1 MIVIIVQGL
10 FAVFLRVLERMR
22 HEFAAR
28 VFELLGGIQMKNA
41 LMEDLEWRGLLYQQ
55 TDEEGLEDLLNKEKI
70 SLYCG
75 VDPTAD
81 SMHIGHI
88 VPLLTLRRFQL
99 HGHRPILLVG
109 GATGTIGDP
118 SGRSEERQL
127 QTMEQIAKNVSGIKK
142 QMEQIFDFN
151 SENGAQMVNNNDWIG
166 SMSIIEFLRD
176 YGKLLGVNYML
187 AKDNVASRLEGGI
200 SFTEFSYMLI
210 QGIDFNHLFN
220 HYGCRVQVGGS
231 DQWGNITT
239 GLEVIRKTHEEEV
252 KAFGITIPLVTKAD
266 GTKFGKTA
274 GGAVWLDAEKTSP
287 YEFYQFW
294 INTADA
300 DVIKYLKIFTFKE
313 REEIEAIE
321 VSVQEEP
328 HLRKAQQTLAE
339 EMTRLIH
346 GQEALDQAIRISK
359 ALFSG
364 DLKALTAAEMKDAF
378 KDVPSYEMTKDAKNI
393 VDFIVEA
400 GVSPSKR
407 QAREDV
413 TNGAISLNGERIM
426 DTAYEVGNADRLE
439 DAFTIVRRGKK
450 NYKMVKFV

>member
-1 MIVIIVQGL
+1 MEN
-10 FAVFLRVLERMR
+10 VL
-22 HEFAAR
+22 
-28 VFELLGGIQMKNA
+28 L
-41 LMEDLEWRGLLYQQ
+41 EDLKWRGLLYQQ
-55 TDEEGLEDLLNKEKI
+55 TDEEGLKKQLNEKKI

-88 VPLLTLRRFQL
+88 VPLLTLRRFQQ
-99 HGHRPILLVG
+99 HGHQPILLVG
-109 GATGTIGDP
+109 GATGMIGDP

-127 QTMEQIAKNVSGIKK
+127 QTTEQIDQNVLGIKK

-151 SENGAQMVNNNDWIG
+151 SENGAKMVNNNDWIG
-166 SMSIIEFLRD
+166 SMSIIEYLRD
-176 YGKLLGVNYML
+176 YGKLLSVNYML

-210 QGIDFNHLFN
+210 QAIDFNHLYDN
-220 HYGCRVQVGGS
+220 YNCRVQIGGS

-239 GLEVIRKTHEEEV
+239 GLEVIRKMHDEET

-266 GTKFGKTA
+266 GTKFGKSA
-274 GGAVWLDAEKTSP
+274 GGAIWLDAAKTSP

-300 DVIKYLKIFTFKE
+300 DVIKYMKIFTFLD
-313 REEIEAIE
+313 REVIEAYE
-321 VSVQEEP
+321 VTVQGEP
-328 HLRKAQQTLAE
+328 HLRKGQIALAD

-346 GQEALDQAIRISK
+346 GQDALDQAIRISK

-364 DLKALTAAEMKDAF
+364 DLKALSVNEMKDAF
-378 KDVPSYEMTKDAKNI
+378 KDVPTFEMNKENKNI
-393 VDFIVEA
+393 VDFIVES
-400 GVSPSKR
+400 GVSSSKR

-413 TNGAISLNGERIM
+413 TNGAISLNGERVT
-426 DTAYEVGNADRLE
+426 DTAYEVGSADRLE

-450 NYKMVKFV
+450 SYKMIKFI

>member
-1 MIVIIVQGL
+1 
-10 FAVFLRVLERMR
+10 
-22 HEFAAR
+22 
-28 VFELLGGIQMKNA
+28 MKEK
-41 LMEDLEWRGLLYQQ
+41 LMEDLKWRGLLYQQ
-55 TDEEGLEDLLNKEKI
+55 TDEAGLEELLNKEKI

-88 VPLLTLRRFQL
+88 VPLLTLRRFQM

-109 GATGTIGDP
+109 GATGMIGDP

-127 QTMEQIAKNVSGIKK
+127 QTTEQIDKNVAGIKK
-142 QMEQIFDFN
+142 QMEQIFDFS
-151 SENGAQMVNNNDWIG
+151 SENGAQMVNNNDWVG

-187 AKDNVASRLEGGI
+187 AKDNVASRLDSGI

-220 HYGCRVQVGGS
+220 NYGCRVQIGGS

-266 GTKFGKTA
+266 GTKFGKSA
-274 GGAVWLDAEKTSP
+274 GGSVWLDAEKTSP

-294 INTADA
+294 INTADSDA
-300 DVIKYLKIFTFKE
+300 VKYMKIFTFIE
-313 REEIEAIE
+313 REEIEAFEITI
-321 VSVQEEP
+321 QEEP
-328 HLRKAQQTLAE
+328 HLRKAQLRLAE

-364 DLKALTAAEMKDAF
+364 DLKTLTANEMKDAF
-378 KDVPSYEMTKDAKNI
+378 KDVPSFEMAKVDKNI
-393 VDFIVEA
+393 VDFIVDS
-400 GVSPSKR
+400 GVSPSRR

-413 TNGAISLNGERIM
+413 TNGAISLNGERVT
-426 DTAYEVGNADRLE
+426 DTSYEVSVADRLE

>member
-1 MIVIIVQGL
+1 MKL
-10 FAVFLRVLERMR
+10 TRLNKNNKKT
-22 HEFAAR
+22 
-28 VFELLGGIQMKNA
+28 GGVSMSNL
-41 LMEDLEWRGLLYQQ
+41 LMEDLKWRGLIYQQ
-55 TDEEGLEDLLNKEKI
+55 TDEEGLTKVVNEEKI

-88 VPLLTLRRFQL
+88 VPLLTLRRFQT

-109 GATGTIGDP
+109 GATGMIGDP

-127 QTMEQIAKNVSGIKK
+127 QTTEQVEKNVEGITA
-142 QMEQIFDFN
+142 QMKRIFDFDT
-151 SENGAQMVNNNDWIG
+151 ENGAKMVNNNAWIG
-166 SMSIIEFLRD
+166 GLTLIEFLRD

-187 AKDNVASRLEGGI
+187 AKDNVASRLEEGI

-210 QGIDFNHLFN
+210 QGIDFNHLYSN
-220 HYGCRVQVGGS
+220 YGCRVQIGGS

-239 GLEVIRKTHEEEV
+239 GLEVIRKVQQDDEA

-274 GGAVWLDAEKTSP
+274 GGAVWLDANKTSP

-294 INTADA
+294 VNTADA
-300 DVIKYLKIFTFKE
+300 DVIKYLKIFTFLE
-313 REEIEAIE
+313 REEIEALE
-321 VSVQEEP
+321 VSVQEEA
-328 HLRKAQQTLAE
+328 HLRKAQRTLAE

-346 GQEALDQAIRISK
+346 GQEALDQAIRISQ

-364 DLKALTAAEMKDAF
+364 DLKALSVDEMRDAF
-378 KDVPSYEMTKDAKNI
+378 KDVPSAEMPKEDKNI

-400 GVSPSKR
+400 GISSSKR
-407 QAREDV
+407 QGREDV
-413 TNGAISLNGERIM
+413 TNGAISINGERIQ
-426 DTAYEVGNADRLE
+426 DTAYTMTAEDRLE
-439 DAFTIVRRGKK
+439 DQFTIVRRGRR
-450 NYKMVKFV
+450 NYTMVQFS

>member
-1 MIVIIVQGL
+1 
-10 FAVFLRVLERMR
+10 
-22 HEFAAR
+22 
-28 VFELLGGIQMKNA
+28 MKEK
-41 LMEDLEWRGLLYQQ
+41 LMEDLKWRGLLYQQ
-55 TDEEGLEDLLNKEKI
+55 TDEAGLEDLLNKEKI

-88 VPLLTLRRFQL
+88 VPLLTLRRFQM

-109 GATGTIGDP
+109 GATGMIGDP

-127 QTMEQIAKNVSGIKK
+127 QTTEQIDRNVAGIKK

-151 SENGAQMVNNNDWIG
+151 SENGAQMVNNNDWVG
-166 SMSIIEFLRD
+166 SMSVIEFLRD
-176 YGKLLGVNYML
+176 FGKLLGVNYML
-187 AKDNVASRLEGGI
+187 AKDNVASRLDSGI

-220 HYGCRVQVGGS
+220 NYGCRVQIGGS

-266 GTKFGKTA
+266 GTKFGKSA

-300 DVIKYLKIFTFKE
+300 DAVKYMKIFTFIE
-313 REEIEAIE
+313 REEIEAFEIT
-321 VSVQEEP
+321 VQEEP
-328 HLRKAQQTLAE
+328 HLRKAQLRLAE
-339 EMTRLIH
+339 EMTSLIH

-364 DLKALTAAEMKDAF
+364 DLKTLTANEMKDAF
-378 KDVPSYEMTKDAKNI
+378 KDVPSFEMAKEDKNI
-393 VDFIVEA
+393 VDFIVDS
-400 GVSPSKR
+400 GVSPSRR

-413 TNGAISLNGERIM
+413 TNGAISLNGERVT
-426 DTAYEVGNADRLE
+426 DTAYEVSAADRLD